1 VRDSFA
7 FYKKKIINSSFTI
20 IPLGEEKEISMG
32 RGASLFYFIFL
43 NNKMIKLHLDFQKQN

>member
-32 RGASLFYFIFL
+32 RGASLFFL
-43 NNKMIKLHLDFQKQN
+43 KKIIIK